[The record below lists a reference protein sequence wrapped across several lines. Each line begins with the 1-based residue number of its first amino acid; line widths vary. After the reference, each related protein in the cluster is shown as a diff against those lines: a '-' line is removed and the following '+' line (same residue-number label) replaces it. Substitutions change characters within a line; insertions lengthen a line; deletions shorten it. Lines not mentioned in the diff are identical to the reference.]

1 MTEIFGTILFILG
14 SVGLVNAIVRFDP
27 YIDLVHWG
35 LNKIFGCRISKLRD
49 FLLKL
54 LTCED
59 CLTFWFILAHCLN
72 PFYAGVG
79 FLLSNYISKKI
90 DNMWI

>member
-1 MTEIFGTILFILG
+1 MLEIFNIGLFILG
-14 SVGLVNAIVRFDP
+14 SVGLVNGLVRFEP
-27 YIDLVHWG
+27 YTNLVYWG
-35 LNKIFGCRISKLRD
+35 LDKIFGSRISKSRD
-49 FLLKL
+49 YLLKL

-59 CLTFWFILAHCLN
+59 CLSFWFILINYWN

-90 DNMWI
+90 DNLWT